1 MCSTTAQEEAFPMTT
16 RAFTGPLSRDSATD
30 CGERKTEQETD
41 GGSRGFSAPSS
52 LVKATREETR
62 TSKSN

>member
-16 RAFTGPLSRDSATD
+16 RASTCPLSRDSATD

-52 LVKATREETR
+52 SLVTREETT

>member
-16 RAFTGPLSRDSATD
+16 RASTGPLSRDSATD

-41 GGSRGFSAPSS
+41 GGSRGSSVFSRS
-52 LVKATREETR
+52 T
-62 TSKSN
+62 